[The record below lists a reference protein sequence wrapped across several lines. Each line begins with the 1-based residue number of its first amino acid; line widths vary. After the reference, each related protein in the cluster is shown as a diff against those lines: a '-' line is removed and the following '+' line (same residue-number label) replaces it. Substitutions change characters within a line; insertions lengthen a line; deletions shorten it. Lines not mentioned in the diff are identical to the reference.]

1 MNFNKFFEYYIKMGV
16 IVLYNEIEKF
26 ISDKTRIKYNEIM
39 AGHTTFKVGGEA
51 DCFIT
56 IGSEMELIQVIEYL
70 KKNNIQFFIMGNGSN
85 LLVSDKGIRGVV
97 IKLDEE
103 FKKCYCDGEFITVG
117 SACSVNALAQ
127 YALENSLTGFEWA
140 FGIPG
145 SVGGAVFMNAG
156 AYGGTMEDVVY
167 ETVYL
172 DEECNVC
179 TLSKE
184 KHNFGYRKSVFKAKE
199 IKGIILKTVIKLNPG
214 KKEEIWSNMQ
224 KYIGARIDKQPLN
237 MPSAG
242 SVFKRPDG
250 HYVGKMIEDLGLKG
264 FSIGGAMVSE
274 KHAGFIVNTGN
285 ATYKDVKELIEYIKE
300 KVKEKYSVE
309 LETEVLEVG
318 E

>member
-1 MNFNKFFEYYIKMGV
+1 MGV
-16 IVLYNEIEKF
+16 INLYKEIEKF
-26 ISDKTRIKYNEIM
+26 ISEKSIIKYDEPMKN
-39 AGHTTFKVGGEA
+39 HTSFKIGGLA

-56 IGSEMELIQVIEYL
+56 INSEMELIQIIKYL
-70 KKNNIQFFIMGNGSN
+70 KDNDVSFLVMGNGSN

-97 IKLDEE
+97 IKLGDE
-103 FKKCYCDGEFITVG
+103 FKKITCNGEYIIAG
-117 SACSVNALAQ
+117 ASCSINALAQ
-127 YALENSLTGFEWA
+127 AALENSLTGFEWA

-145 SVGGAVFMNAG
+145 SVGGAIFMNAG
-156 AYGGTMEDVVY
+156 AYGGCMEDVIY

-179 TLSKE
+179 TLEKE
-184 KHNFGYRKSVFKAKE
+184 GHNFGYRKSVFKSSEASSV
-199 IKGIILKTVIKLNPG
+199 ILKTVIKLKPG
-214 KKEEIWSNMQ
+214 KKEDIWANMQ
-224 KYIGARIDKQPLN
+224 KYVGARIDKQPLN

-250 HYVGKMIEDLGLKG
+250 HYVGKMIEELGLKG

-274 KHAGFIVNTGN
+274 KHAGFIVNAGN
-285 ATYKDVKELIEYIKE
+285 ATAKDIKDLIAYIKS
-300 KVKEKYSVE
+300 KVKEKYNVD